1 MKDVYWWKVAII
13 MLLLR
18 TQYIPSTSAC
28 VCVRTER
35 RERDR
40 QRGKKKI
47 WKCSFII
54 RMDTISIVASDSWT
68 CSSFSIFNF
77 CSIAGVVAA
86 ALCRQHDDGWS
97 LHRLHRHRR
106 RHHSVLQLISVAF
119 YLLLRY
125 LCATTTSIRNY
136 ARCNFLFLTYFL
148 SLSIFLSPSSSLSVS
163 LSSLSLCLFIRCIAL
178 IIVWQQTHK
187 SNRYTH
193 THSLPIGNVCNKLT
207 LLRWQLCICYSY
219 CLSLISNHS
228 MHNMGV

>member
-148 SLSIFLSPSSSLSVS
+148 SLSSSLPLHLSLSLFPLCLYVFSFDALHWSLFGSRRTNRTDTHTHTHCLLGTSATSWRCCAGSSAFVILSVS
-163 LSSLSLCLFIRCIAL
+163 
-178 IIVWQQTHK
+178 H
-187 SNRYTH
+187 
-193 THSLPIGNVCNKLT
+193 
-207 LLRWQLCICYSY
+207 
-219 CLSLISNHS
+219 
-228 MHNMGV
+228 